1 MKINKSLRSK
11 IALGLLVGG
20 LSVPMMA
27 TESFAA
33 PMARPS
39 VRVSTPRVSTPRA
52 SIPRVST
59 PKVSSPKPSSIKP
72 GTSTMKPS
80 KPITSSSKPST
91 SKPITN
97 SSKPSTSKPKSS
109 TSTPKSNTNTPKKT
123 VTRTPKAPTNYTRP
137 SYINNYSSTGS
148 GYSRDLNFWRLYGI
162 THMISGNRNPSER
175 EIAEELAKKG
185 YSESEVKKI
194 MKEAEKEQKTKKEK
208 KSIFSIIG
216 GILMGVSALILVG
229 VGIFFLFKRF

>member
-80 KPITSSSKPST
+80 KPIT
-91 SKPITN
+91 N

-109 TSTPKSNTNTPKKT
+109 TSTPKSNTSTPKKT

-216 GILMGVSALILVG
+216 SILMRVSALILVG

>member
-1 MKINKSLRSK
+1 MKINKSLRNK

-80 KPITSSSKPST
+80 KPIT
-91 SKPITN
+91 N

-109 TSTPKSNTNTPKKT
+109 TSTPKSNANTPKKT

>member
-1 MKINKSLRSK
+1 MKINKSLRNK
-11 IALGLLVGG
+11 IALGLLVGS

-80 KPITSSSKPST
+80 KPIT
-91 SKPITN
+91 N

-109 TSTPKSNTNTPKKT
+109 TSTPKSNINTPKKT

>member
-1 MKINKSLRSK
+1 MKINKSLRNK

-80 KPITSSSKPST
+80 KPIT
-91 SKPITN
+91 N
-97 SSKPSTSKPKSS
+97 SSKPSTSKPKNS

-194 MKEAEKEQKTKKEK
+194 MKEAKKEQKTKKEK

-216 GILMGVSALILVG
+216 GILMRVSALILVG

>member
-72 GTSTMKPS
+72 GTSTMKP
-80 KPITSSSKPST
+80 

-216 GILMGVSALILVG
+216 SILMRVSALILVG

>member
-1 MKINKSLRSK
+1 MKINKSLRNK

-80 KPITSSSKPST
+80 KPIT
-91 SKPITN
+91 N

-109 TSTPKSNTNTPKKT
+109 TSTPKSNINTPKKT

-216 GILMGVSALILVG
+216 GILMRVSALILVG

>member
-1 MKINKSLRSK
+1 MEINKSLRSK

-72 GTSTMKPS
+72 GASTMKPS
-80 KPITSSSKPST
+80 KPIT
-91 SKPITN
+91 N
-97 SSKPSTSKPKSS
+97 SSKPKSS
-109 TSTPKSNTNTPKKT
+109 TSTPKSNTSTPKKT

-148 GYSRDLNFWRLYGI
+148 DYSRDLNFWRLYGI

-208 KSIFSIIG
+208 S
-216 GILMGVSALILVG
+216 ILMGITALILVG
-229 VGIFFLFKRF
+229 VGAFFLFILLNL

>member
-1 MKINKSLRSK
+1 MEINKSLRSK

-72 GTSTMKPS
+72 GASTMKPS
-80 KPITSSSKPST
+80 KPIT
-91 SKPITN
+91 N
-97 SSKPSTSKPKSS
+97 SSKPKSS
-109 TSTPKSNTNTPKKT
+109 TSTPKSNTSTTPKKT

-208 KSIFSIIG
+208 S
-216 GILMGVSALILVG
+216 ILMGITALILVG
-229 VGIFFLFKRF
+229 VGAFFLFILLNL

>member
-1 MKINKSLRSK
+1 MKINKSLRNK

-80 KPITSSSKPST
+80 KPIT
-91 SKPITN
+91 N

-109 TSTPKSNTNTPKKT
+109 TSTPKSNINTPKKT

-216 GILMGVSALILVG
+216 SILMGISVLILVG
-229 VGIFFLFKRF
+229 IGIFFLFKRF

>member
-1 MKINKSLRSK
+1 MKINKSLRNK

-39 VRVSTPRVSTPRA
+39 VRVSTPRVSTPRV

-59 PKVSSPKPSSIKP
+59 PKISSPKPSSIKP

-80 KPITSSSKPST
+80 KPIT
-91 SKPITN
+91 N
-97 SSKPSTSKPKSS
+97 SSKPNTSKSKSS

-162 THMISGNRNPSER
+162 TRMISGNRNPSER

-208 KSIFSIIG
+208 ESIFSIIG
-216 GILMGVSALILVG
+216 SILMRVLALILV
-229 VGIFFLFKRF
+229 VSYLRDSNLS

>member
-1 MKINKSLRSK
+1 MKINKSLRNK

-33 PMARPS
+33 PRARPS

-80 KPITSSSKPST
+80 KPIT
-91 SKPITN
+91 N
-97 SSKPSTSKPKSS
+97 SSKSSTSKPKNS
-109 TSTPKSNTNTPKKT
+109 TSTPKSNTNTSKKA

-216 GILMGVSALILVG
+216 SILMGVSALILVG

>member
-1 MKINKSLRSK
+1 MKINKSLRNK

-72 GTSTMKPS
+72 GTSTMKP
-80 KPITSSSKPST
+80 

-162 THMISGNRNPSER
+162 THMISGNKNPSER

-216 GILMGVSALILVG
+216 SILMGVSALILVG

>member
-1 MKINKSLRSK
+1 MKINKSLRNK

-39 VRVSTPRVSTPRA
+39 VRVSTPRA

-80 KPITSSSKPST
+80 KPIT
-91 SKPITN
+91 N

-109 TSTPKSNTNTPKKT
+109 TSTPKSNTSTPKKT

-208 KSIFSIIG
+208 KSIFSIIRR
-216 GILMGVSALILVG
+216 ILMGISALILVADS
-229 VGIFFLFKRF
+229 FYLRDSNLS

>member
-33 PMARPS
+33 PRARPS

-80 KPITSSSKPST
+80 KPIT
-91 SKPITN
+91 N
-97 SSKPSTSKPKSS
+97 SSKPSTSKPKNS

-216 GILMGVSALILVG
+216 SILMGISVLILVG
-229 VGIFFLFKRF
+229 IGIFFLFKRF

>member
-20 LSVPMMA
+20 LSVPMMT

-39 VRVSTPRVSTPRA
+39 VRVSTPRA

-72 GTSTMKPS
+72 GASTMKPS
-80 KPITSSSKPST
+80 KPIT
-91 SKPITN
+91 N
-97 SSKPSTSKPKSS
+97 SSKPKSS
-109 TSTPKSNTNTPKKT
+109 TSTPKSNTSTTPKKT

-208 KSIFSIIG
+208 S
-216 GILMGVSALILVG
+216 ILMGITALILVG
-229 VGIFFLFKRF
+229 VGAFFLFILLNL

>member
-1 MKINKSLRSK
+1 MKINKSLRNK

-72 GTSTMKPS
+72 GTSTMKP
-80 KPITSSSKPST
+80 

-216 GILMGVSALILVG
+216 GILMRVSALILVG

>member
-72 GTSTMKPS
+72 GASTMKPS
-80 KPITSSSKPST
+80 KPIT
-91 SKPITN
+91 N
-97 SSKPSTSKPKSS
+97 SSKPKSS

-148 GYSRDLNFWRLYGI
+148 GYSRDLNFWRMYGI

-208 KSIFSIIG
+208 SN
-216 GILMGVSALILVG
+216 LMGITALILVG
-229 VGIFFLFKRF
+229 VGAFFLFILLNL

>member
-39 VRVSTPRVSTPRA
+39 VRASTPRVSTPRA

-72 GTSTMKPS
+72 GTSTMKP
-80 KPITSSSKPST
+80 

>member
-20 LSVPMMA
+20 LSVPIMA

-33 PMARPS
+33 PMTRPS

-80 KPITSSSKPST
+80 KPIT
-91 SKPITN
+91 N

-109 TSTPKSNTNTPKKT
+109 TSTPKSNINTPKKT

>member
-1 MKINKSLRSK
+1 MKINKSLRNK

-72 GTSTMKPS
+72 GTSTMKP
-80 KPITSSSKPST
+80 

-216 GILMGVSALILVG
+216 GILMGASALILVG

>member
-1 MKINKSLRSK
+1 MKINKSLRNK

-80 KPITSSSKPST
+80 KPIT
-91 SKPITN
+91 N

-109 TSTPKSNTNTPKKT
+109 TSTPKSNINTPKKT

-216 GILMGVSALILVG
+216 SILMRVSALILVG

>member
-1 MKINKSLRSK
+1 MKINKSLRNK

-72 GTSTMKPS
+72 GTSTMKP
-80 KPITSSSKPST
+80 

-216 GILMGVSALILVG
+216 SILMGISVLILVG

>member
-1 MKINKSLRSK
+1 MKINKSLRNK

-80 KPITSSSKPST
+80 KPIT
-91 SKPITN
+91 N
-97 SSKPSTSKPKSS
+97 SSKPSTSKPKNS

-216 GILMGVSALILVG
+216 SILMRVSALILVG

>member
-72 GTSTMKPS
+72 GTSTMKP
-80 KPITSSSKPST
+80 

-216 GILMGVSALILVG
+216 GISMGVSALILVG

>member
-1 MKINKSLRSK
+1 MKINKSLRNK

-72 GTSTMKPS
+72 GTSTMKP
-80 KPITSSSKPST
+80 

-216 GILMGVSALILVG
+216 SILMRVSALILVG

>member
-1 MKINKSLRSK
+1 MKINKSLRNK

-20 LSVPMMA
+20 LSVPMMT

-72 GTSTMKPS
+72 GTSTIKP
-80 KPITSSSKPST
+80 

-109 TSTPKSNTNTPKKT
+109 TSTPKSNTSTPKKT

-208 KSIFSIIG
+208 KSIFSNIRS
-216 GILMGVSALILVG
+216 ILMGISALILVADS
-229 VGIFFLFKRF
+229 FYLRDSNLS

>member
-72 GTSTMKPS
+72 GTSTMKP
-80 KPITSSSKPST
+80 

-216 GILMGVSALILVG
+216 GILMRVSALILVG

>member
-1 MKINKSLRSK
+1 MEINKSLRSK

-39 VRVSTPRVSTPRA
+39 VRVSTPRA

-80 KPITSSSKPST
+80 KPIT
-91 SKPITN
+91 N
-97 SSKPSTSKPKSS
+97 SSKPKSS
-109 TSTPKSNTNTPKKT
+109 TSTPKSNTSTTPKKT

-208 KSIFSIIG
+208 SN
-216 GILMGVSALILVG
+216 LMGITALILVG
-229 VGIFFLFKRF
+229 VGAFFLFILLNL

>member
-80 KPITSSSKPST
+80 KPIT
-91 SKPITN
+91 N

-109 TSTPKSNTNTPKKT
+109 TSTPKSNINTPKKT

>member
-1 MKINKSLRSK
+1 MKINKSLRNK

-80 KPITSSSKPST
+80 KS
-91 SKPITN
+91 ITN

-109 TSTPKSNTNTPKKT
+109 TSTPKSNINTPKKT

>member
-20 LSVPMMA
+20 LSVPIMA

-80 KPITSSSKPST
+80 KPIT
-91 SKPITN
+91 N
-97 SSKPSTSKPKSS
+97 SSKSSTSKPKSS

-216 GILMGVSALILVG
+216 SILMGVSALILVG

>member
-1 MKINKSLRSK
+1 MEINKSLRSK
-11 IALGLLVGG
+11 IALGLLAGG

-80 KPITSSSKPST
+80 KPIT
-91 SKPITN
+91 N
-97 SSKPSTSKPKSS
+97 SSKPKSS
-109 TSTPKSNTNTPKKT
+109 TSTPKSNTSTTPKKT

-208 KSIFSIIG
+208 S
-216 GILMGVSALILVG
+216 ILMGITALILVG
-229 VGIFFLFKRF
+229 VGAFFLFILLNL

>member
-1 MKINKSLRSK
+1 MKINKSLRNK

-72 GTSTMKPS
+72 GTSTMKP
-80 KPITSSSKPST
+80 

-194 MKEAEKEQKTKKEK
+194 MKEAKKEQKTKKEK

-216 GILMGVSALILVG
+216 SILMRVSALILVG

>member
-39 VRVSTPRVSTPRA
+39 VRASTPRVSTPRA

-72 GTSTMKPS
+72 GTSTMKP
-80 KPITSSSKPST
+80 

-175 EIAEELAKKG
+175 EIEEELAKKG

>member
-1 MKINKSLRSK
+1 MKINKSLRNK

-39 VRVSTPRVSTPRA
+39 VRASTPRVSTPRA

-72 GTSTMKPS
+72 GTSTMKP
-80 KPITSSSKPST
+80 

-216 GILMGVSALILVG
+216 SILMRVSALILVG

>member
-80 KPITSSSKPST
+80 KPIT
-91 SKPITN
+91 N
-97 SSKPSTSKPKSS
+97 SSKPSTSKSKSS

>member
-1 MKINKSLRSK
+1 MKINKSLRNK

-80 KPITSSSKPST
+80 KPIT
-91 SKPITN
+91 N
-97 SSKPSTSKPKSS
+97 SSKPSTSKPKGS

-216 GILMGVSALILVG
+216 SILMRVSALILVG

>member
-1 MKINKSLRSK
+1 MKINKSLRNK

-39 VRVSTPRVSTPRA
+39 VRVSTP
-52 SIPRVST
+52 
-59 PKVSSPKPSSIKP
+59 KVSSPKPSSIKP
-72 GTSTMKPS
+72 GTSTMKP
-80 KPITSSSKPST
+80 

>member
-1 MKINKSLRSK
+1 MKINKSLRNK
-11 IALGLLVGG
+11 IALGLLVGV

-72 GTSTMKPS
+72 GTSTMKP
-80 KPITSSSKPST
+80 

-216 GILMGVSALILVG
+216 SILMGVSALILVG